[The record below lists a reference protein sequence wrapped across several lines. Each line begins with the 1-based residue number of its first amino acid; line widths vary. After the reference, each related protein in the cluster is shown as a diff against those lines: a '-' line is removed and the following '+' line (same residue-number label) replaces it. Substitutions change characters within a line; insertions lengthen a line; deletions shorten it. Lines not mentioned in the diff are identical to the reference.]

1 MSSHV
6 TCSNVKR
13 DQGLALE
20 YYRSYNL
27 SWYDTT
33 QYTATVRQARLNPFE
48 RPKKSNRKSAP
59 FCFLLAVALVKF
71 TLFLHRCVF
80 GVTSMMWR
88 AWCEISNMATAS
100 SKSCLDHFCFS
111 GGHGKAEDLRW
122 GLSRSIAW
130 AVWCVDFFPSFCQTI
145 LRDFID
151 LSYCRW
157 STVHL
162 QIRTFKYIQATY
174 MT

>member
-59 FCFLLAVALVKF
+59 FCFRLAVALVKF

-80 GVTSMMWR
+80 DVTSMMWNFQH
-88 AWCEISNMATAS
+88 SNCKYQIMLGS
-100 SKSCLDHFCFS
+100 FLF
-111 GGHGKAEDLRW
+111 LRW
-122 GLSRSIAW
+122 TWQSWRLALRFVAKHCLGCLVCW
-130 AVWCVDFFPSFCQTI
+130 FFPQ
-145 LRDFID
+145 L
-151 LSYCRW
+151 LSDNTKGLYR
-157 STVHL
+157 SL
-162 QIRTFKYIQATY
+162 LL
-174 MT
+174 